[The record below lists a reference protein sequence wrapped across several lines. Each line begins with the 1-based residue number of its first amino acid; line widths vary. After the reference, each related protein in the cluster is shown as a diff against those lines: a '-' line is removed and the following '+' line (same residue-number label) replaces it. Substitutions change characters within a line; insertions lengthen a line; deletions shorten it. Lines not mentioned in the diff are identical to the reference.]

1 MLINTP
7 HFQISNLKQQ
17 KVDQPKKLYPKF
29 NRESEMF
36 KRILSFHK
44 FNPSKLKL
52 QTEEKSEILLISI
65 INDSKIFS
73 CNIFFLIK
81 HNFIFVL

>member
-1 MLINTP
+1 MCSIALEMLINTP

-52 QTEEKSEILLISI
+52 QTEEKSEIL
-65 INDSKIFS
+65 F
-73 CNIFFLIK
+73 NIYY
-81 HNFIFVL
+81 